1 MLNKVK
7 YTTHD
12 LDVNGNVPWTKEEN
26 KVWETLYH
34 RQIDIV
40 KGRACQ
46 EFLDGLEKL
55 NLPQDRIPQ
64 PHEVTKVLFSTT
76 GWSIAPVSAVI
87 PAKEF
92 FTLLANKK
100 FPAASFIRTMED
112 IDYLQE
118 PDIFHEVF
126 GHCPL
131 LTNQAYADFVE
142 AYGKM
147 ALKADSKQGQLLFR
161 VFWYTIEFGLIHTK
175 EGVRIL
181 GGGIL
186 SSHEETLLAV
196 KKNHPN
202 YLEFKTNEALRT
214 PFRIDIVQ
222 PQYFVLSGYNYLY
235 NIMRENLFE
244 KIKVAAELGDYAP
257 VFKYDKDSENARY
270 N

>member
-1 MLNKVK
+1 
-7 YTTHD
+7 
-12 LDVNGNVPWTKEEN
+12 LDVNGNVPWTSEEN
-26 KVWETLYH
+26 NVWKILYH
-34 RQIDIV
+34 RQIKV
-40 KGRACQ
+40 LQGRACK
-46 EFLDGLEKL
+46 EYIEGLKKL

-64 PHEVTKVLFSTT
+64 PHEVTKVLQEAT
-76 GWSIAPVSAVI
+76 GWSIEPVSAVI
-87 PAKEF
+87 PAKDF
-92 FTLLANKK
+92 FTLLANKR
-100 FPAASFIRTMED
+100 FPAASFIRTMKD

-147 ALKADSKQGQLLFR
+147 ALAAAPEQRQLLFR
-161 VFWYTIEFGLIHTK
+161 VFWYTIEFGLINTR

-186 SSHEETLLAV
+186 SSYEETLLAV
-196 KKNHPN
+196 KTTHPP
-202 YLEFKTNEALRT
+202 YLKFKTNEALRT

-222 PQYFVLSGYNYLY
+222 PQYFVINGYESLY
-235 NIMRENLFE
+235 HIMEEDLLK
-244 KIKVAAELGDYAP
+244 KIDKAKELGDYEP
-257 VFKYDKDSENARY
+257 MFEYNKDSKDARY